1 MDSCARRARRDK
13 VKQAWR
19 VQRALTKNILHCRYT
34 FKCICKY
41 ILIYWKTFCLANSE
55 IFFFSNWAA
64 LKYVPRNPL
73 FKHQYFP
80 APPYCWIHCLHKSG
94 NLWKVFALHFKT
106 EHSLSSQYIQHWLK
120 GLREAQKNKNWDHVG
135 KIHVQYVCRH
145 GWKQI
150 KAVTH
155 PKQLTGN
162 LRKQM
167 ISDQCKWFSLK
178 YCYFLALDFF
188 TESSDFLQFSMK
200 TKLSQDFLDFPDSH
214 QLQLDPFELAQ
225 PFDPVLLCKISPWK
239 RQSYKHLLHKS

>member
-1 MDSCARRARRDK
+1 MGMKRATGDPLLENLPKFTKNLDFGFLNGCRYIGNKKGHRRSAGGKMDSCDRRARRDK

-120 GLREAQKNKNWDHVG
+120 GLREAHRKNDRPG
-135 KIHVQYVCRH
+135 DD
-145 GWKQI
+145 G
-150 KAVTH
+150 T
-155 PKQLTGN
+155 
-162 LRKQM
+162 LR
-167 ISDQCKWFSLK
+167 S
-178 YCYFLALDFF
+178 
-188 TESSDFLQFSMK
+188 
-200 TKLSQDFLDFPDSH
+200 
-214 QLQLDPFELAQ
+214 
-225 PFDPVLLCKISPWK
+225 V
-239 RQSYKHLLHKS
+239 